1 MMRNI
6 TELEYCIK
14 YKPREI
20 QHKKELLIKEK
31 SIISCQLSLMQTP
44 DNYKYLNNVMLAL
57 KSAEKIIET
66 LTFRFK
72 N

>member
-1 MMRNI
+1 MRNI
-6 TELEYCIK
+6 TELECCIK

-31 SIISCQLSLMQTP
+31 NIISCQLSLMQTP

>member
-1 MMRNI
+1 MRNI

-14 YKPREI
+14 YKSREI
-20 QHKKELLIKEK
+20 QHKKELLIKGK
-31 SIISCQLSLMQTP
+31 NIISCQLSLMQTP